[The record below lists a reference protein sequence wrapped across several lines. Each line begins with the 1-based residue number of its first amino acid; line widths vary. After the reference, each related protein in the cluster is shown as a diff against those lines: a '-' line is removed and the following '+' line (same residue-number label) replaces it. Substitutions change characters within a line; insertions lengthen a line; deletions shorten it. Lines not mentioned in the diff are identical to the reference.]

1 MDTETLTTLIVL
13 LLGGVICA
21 LLHFLIGVAQHRLV
35 RLYSPPATET
45 TGGAEVH
52 AQDGGPSIR
61 GLILE
66 WLGNGLRTL
75 LWLCFVALVMTLLPH
90 TRTQVES
97 VSGRLRRQALHLLDW
112 VLERGLNIIIIAAI
126 TIFVMRFAAALIRT
140 IFILM
145 KRTAA
150 ARDEAATQRRLQT
163 LSAIFSGVS
172 QSAIFFIGL
181 MTLLQQLHVN
191 VTPILASAGVVG
203 IAVGFGAQ
211 SLIRDLFSGF
221 LILLEDQFSV
231 GDIVKIGEYAGMV
244 EQITLRATR
253 IRGVD
258 GALTTIPN
266 GNIVTVSN
274 LSKDWSRVV
283 LDIDIDYTESLD
295 EAMQIAV
302 DTATALR
309 HEKPLEI
316 IEDPVMLGVDK
327 MSNVGVTLRIL
338 LKTAPA
344 KQFDLTRELRRRIK
358 IAFDTRGIRTPMAVQ
373 QIVLADNITL
383 QSRSNLTGRNNW
395 PREEIG

>member
-1 MDTETLTTLIVL
+1 MDTETLTTLLVL
-13 LLGGVICA
+13 LLGGLICA
-21 LLHFLIGVAQHRLV
+21 LLHFLIGVAQHRLLRHYRPSGSV
-35 RLYSPPATET
+35 MATT
-45 TGGAEVH
+45 V
-52 AQDGGPSIR
+52 DGHSTDSVPSLK

-75 LWLCFVALVMTLLPH
+75 IWLGFVALVMTLLPH

-97 VSGRLRRQALHLLDW
+97 VSGRLRRQTFHLLDW
-112 VLERGLNIIIIAAI
+112 LLERGLNIIIIAAI
-126 TIFVMRFAAALIRT
+126 TIFVMRFVAALIRT

-163 LSAIFSGVS
+163 LSAIFNGVS
-172 QSAIFFIGL
+172 QSAISFIGL

-211 SLIRDLFSGF
+211 SLIKDLFSGF

-231 GDIVKIGEYAGMV
+231 GDIVKIGEYAGSV

-266 GNIVTVSN
+266 GNITTVSN

-283 LDIDIDYTESLD
+283 LDIEIDYSESVD
-295 EAMQIAV
+295 QAMQIAV

-327 MSNVGVTLRIL
+327 VSHVGVTLRLL

-358 IAFDTRGIRTPMAVQ
+358 LAFDARGIRAPIVVQ
-373 QIVLADNITL
+373 QIILAEDPSPTSSPQNGKVKI
-383 QSRSNLTGRNNW
+383 
-395 PREEIG
+395 EDAE